1 MPDPAHAAEITRL
14 LRQLQDGDRGAA
26 EPLMAHVYGELRRL
40 ARGQLHRGPGQTT
53 LQPTALVHEAYLR
66 LLGADDADWQGRQ
79 HFFAVS
85 ARAMRQVLIDHARA
99 RSAAKRGG
107 DRERVP
113 LDAVLIEVEERAVDL
128 VALEEALQRLGT
140 QDEELARI
148 VELRF
153 FTGLDHAQAAAALG
167 LSTRTV
173 ERGWRTAKAW
183 LHRALSEERAD
194 D

>member
-1 MPDPAHAAEITRL
+1 VSQNEHTAEVTRL
-14 LRQLQDGDRGAA
+14 LRRLNAGDRDAA
-26 EPLMAHVYGELRRL
+26 EPLMAFVYGELRGL
-40 ARGQLHRGPGQTT
+40 ARGQLHRGPAHAT

-66 LLGADDADWQGRQ
+66 LVGGDRADWEGRQ
-79 HFFAVS
+79 HFYAVS

-99 RSAAKRGG
+99 RASEKRGG
-107 DRERVP
+107 DRRRVP
-113 LDAVLIEVEERAVDL
+113 LDAVLVEVEESTVDL
-128 VALEEALQRLGT
+128 LALEEALEKLSAV
-140 QDEELARI
+140 DEQLARI

-153 FTGLDHAQAAAALG
+153 FTGLEHAEAAAVLG

-183 LHRALSEERAD
+183 LHQALSVEDGD

>member
-1 MPDPAHAAEITRL
+1 MSHDAHTAEVTRL
-14 LRQLQDGDRGAA
+14 LRRLNDGDREAA
-26 EPLMAHVYGELRRL
+26 EPLLAYVYGELRGL
-40 ARGQLHRGPGQTT
+40 ARGQLHRGPGRTT

-66 LLGADDADWQGRQ
+66 LVGSEEADWQSRQ

-99 RSAAKRGG
+99 RAAEKRGG
-107 DRERVP
+107 DRQRVP
-113 LDAVLIEVEERAVDL
+113 LDAVLVEIEERAVDL
-128 VALEEALQRLGT
+128 LALEEALERLT
-140 QDEELARI
+140 EVDEQLARI

-153 FTGLDHAQAAAALG
+153 FTGLDHGEAAAALG

-183 LHRALSEERAD
+183 LHQALIVEEGD
-194 D
+194 G